1 VRGHLAPTKLG
12 RHTLNLTGMQD
23 TQLPSSLQQAYHR
36 AEYRVHDQSGLDW
49 RLQVDRLQPLLLTH
63 YSAHQ
68 VDCASFLT
76 ACNPRGQ
83 LLSDADNARRMQQL
97 RQTLR
102 VGAWIFSE
110 GQGLDPQGLWPGEA
124 SVLIW
129 GMDAP
134 TARAWGEQWE
144 QNAVLWCGADAIP
157 QLLWLR

>member
-1 VRGHLAPTKLG
+1 MWNACARTPGADKLG

-97 RQTLR
+97 RQTARRRLD
-102 VGAWIFSE
+102 IFR
-110 GQGLDPQGLWPGEA
+110 GQGLDPQGLWPA
-124 SVLIW
+124 KP
-129 GMDAP
+129 A
-134 TARAWGEQWE
+134 
-144 QNAVLWCGADAIP
+144 C
-157 QLLWLR
+157 

>member
-1 VRGHLAPTKLG
+1 
-12 RHTLNLTGMQD
+12 MQD

-76 ACNPRGQ
+76 ACNPQGQ

-110 GQGLDPQGLWPGEA
+110 
-124 SVLIW
+124 
-129 GMDAP
+129 
-134 TARAWGEQWE
+134 ARVWIRKA
-144 QNAVLWCGADAIP
+144 CGPAKPAC
-157 QLLWLR
+157 